1 MTFSEGAYIVLKEKG
16 RYMEVQDIIEETEK
30 RPGFFRSR
38 ATNKYTSLY
47 GTLIKAVQSGD
58 PRFERR
64 GNSSYF
70 RAR

>member
-16 RYMEVQDIIEETEK
+16 AYMEVQDIIEETER
-30 RPGFFRSR
+30 RPSFFRSK
-38 ATNKYTSLY
+38 AADKYNSLY
-47 GTLIKAVQSGD
+47 GTLIKAIQAGD